1 LSWRR
6 YAQRYALENLVRI
19 LILVLAI
26 LPLQAYSYPKV
37 DTIENSYTVEANDK
51 GSLLSAINNASPIR
65 ESGEVFHAHTD
76 TYVNWNYWWDKRNN
90 YCKLNRVETTV
101 TITYTLPRL
110 SSKTKNAE
118 VKRIWN
124 IYYSALIEHEEGHGQ
139 IAIDA
144 AQLIER
150 SLRDLPS
157 YSNCDL
163 LSKKANAKAQWI
175 LNKFSQKHFDYDNK
189 TNHGKTQGAYL
200 NLYL

>member
-1 LSWRR
+1 M
-6 YAQRYALENLVRI
+6 RI

-51 GSLLSAINNASPIR
+51 GSLFSAINNASPIR
-65 ESGEVFHAHTD
+65 EGGEVFHAHTD

-110 SSKTKNAE
+110 SSKTQDAE

-124 IYYSALIEHEEGHGQ
+124 KYYPALIEHEEGHGQ

-144 AQLIER
+144 AQVIER
-150 SLRDLPS
+150 GLRNMSS
-157 YSNCDL
+157 YSSCDL
-163 LSKKANAKAQWI
+163 LSKKANAKAQRI
-175 LNKFSQKHFDYDNK
+175 LDKFSQKHLDYDNK